1 MKACNIK
8 MYFSIN
14 KDDDEITFKIE
25 SETSIPYTP
34 QSSGITELEDSQA
47 SFYQPTEISIDLSR
61 EEGRDKQNSKEK
73 LNSFLTSRDVSPIRN
88 SLTIPWDKATERT
101 KRFYI
106 RKAKQVVSAALEE
119 IAPESSEMLLIALK
133 TECKDEPSCSDSTLL
148 EALVECYNNASTW
161 SSRRQIL
168 SIMADKVS
176 FKVF

>member
-1 MKACNIK
+1 
-8 MYFSIN
+8 MYFSLN

-34 QSSGITELEDSQA
+34 QSSRITELEDSQA
-47 SFYQPTEISIDLSR
+47 SLYQPTEISIDLSR

-106 RKAKQVVSAALEE
+106 RKAKQVVSAALER
-119 IAPESSEMLLIALK
+119 
-133 TECKDEPSCSDSTLL
+133 DCS
-148 EALVECYNNASTW
+148 
-161 SSRRQIL
+161 
-168 SIMADKVS
+168 
-176 FKVF
+176 